1 MKITQKD
8 VEYVSKLARL
18 HISDK
23 QKEKLTEDMAAIITF
38 ADKLSEID
46 TADIK
51 PAAHA
56 IPVNNVFREDTV
68 RKSIDREALLSNAP
82 EKEAGCFSVPK
93 IVE

>member
-1 MKITQKD
+1 MKITQND

-18 HISDK
+18 HISDEQK
-23 QKEKLTEDMAAIITF
+23 QKLTEDMAAIITF

-46 TADIK
+46 AGDIK

-56 IPVNNVFREDTV
+56 IPVNNVFRSDEV
-68 RKSIDREALLSNAP
+68 QPSIDRELLLKNAP
-82 EKEAGCFSVPK
+82 QKEAGCFSVPK